1 MNRKQRRAMGIKQ
14 RMPTMNVNRDQF
26 NADIQKI
33 KDEATEISFIL
44 SLCIPVMVM
53 HKKYSLLM
61 KKEVNGKSRTERFF
75 DLCMDYYKEFHEG
88 RVTVKD
94 FVDTMEEETG
104 SKFINKAL
112 DLRGEKWN
120 PDKLSGRKL

>member
-26 NADIQKI
+26 SADLQKM

-53 HKKYSLLM
+53 HDKYSLLM

-75 DLCMDYYKEFHEG
+75 DLCMAYYEEFHEG

-94 FVDTMEEETG
+94 FVDTLEEETG

-120 PDKLSGRKL
+120 PGKLSGRKL

>member
-1 MNRKQRRAMGIKQ
+1 MNRKQRRAMGIKT

-26 NADIQKI
+26 ITDIQKM

-44 SLCIPVMVM
+44 SLCIPVMVI
-53 HKKYSLLM
+53 HDKYSLLM

-75 DLCMDYYKEFHEG
+75 DLCMAYYEEFHEG

-94 FVDTMEEETG
+94 FVDTLEEETG